1 MAATR
6 TNEGGPICHLNL
18 APGYRGGERQ
28 TELLIRE
35 LAARGVAQRLVA
47 RRDAPLARRCA
58 DVDGLEVREV
68 TASHFPAGLAVRG
81 SALAHAHDG
90 RTAYSGLL
98 ANALFATPYLI
109 TRRIVKTRG
118 ASRLR
123 SLVYRRA
130 AKVVAVS
137 RAAADDLRARQPELE
152 PVVIPDAYA
161 GFEVDAAQV
170 TQIRE
175 ARAGKVLIG
184 HVGAYDHSHK
194 GQMTIIEAAR
204 HAASRHPDW
213 HFLLCGN
220 GKDEAAFHDA
230 SRDLDNVELV
240 GWVDNVGDWL
250 AAFDLFVYPS
260 LHEALGSSILDAM
273 GLGLPIVASNVG
285 GIPEFVIDGVN
296 GRLVEPEAP
305 GQLMAAIAEVLE
317 RVDEPMRDANR
328 NAAARHGA
336 TQMADAYETL
346 YREIASRM

>member
-6 TNEGGPICHLNL
+6 TNEGRPICHLNL

-35 LAARGVAQRLVA
+35 LAGRGVAQRLVA
-47 RRDAPLARRCA
+47 RRGAPLATRCA
-58 DVDGLEVREV
+58 GVDGLEIRQVV
-68 TASHFPAGLAVRG
+68 ASHVPAGLAVRG

-98 ANALFATPYLI
+98 AHVLFATPYLI
-109 TRRIVKTRG
+109 TRRIVKARG

-130 AKVVAVS
+130 ARVVAVS
-137 RAAADDLRARQPELE
+137 QAAADELKARQPELE
-152 PVVIPDAYA
+152 PVVVPDAYA
-161 GFEVDAAQV
+161 GFEVNAARV
-170 TQIRE
+170 AEIRE

-194 GQMTIIEAAR
+194 GQLTIIEAAR
-204 HAASRHPDW
+204 QVASRHPDW
-213 HFLLCGN
+213 HFLLCGD
-220 GKDEAAFHDA
+220 GKDESQFRDA
-230 SRDLDNVELV
+230 TRDLDNVELV

-285 GIPEFVIDGVN
+285 GIPEFVKDGVN

-305 GQLMAAIAEVLE
+305 DQLTAAILQVLE
-317 RVDEPMRDANR
+317 RNDESMRAANR
-328 NAAARHGA
+328 DVAARHGA

-346 YREIASRM
+346 YREIAARM